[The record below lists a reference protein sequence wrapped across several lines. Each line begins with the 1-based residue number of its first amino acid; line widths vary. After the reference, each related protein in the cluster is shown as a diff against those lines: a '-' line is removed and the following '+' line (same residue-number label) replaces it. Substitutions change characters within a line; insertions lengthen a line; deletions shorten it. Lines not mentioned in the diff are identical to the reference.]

1 LNEFGNN
8 QFNIE
13 EGNIYM
19 KKLLIFVSVL
29 AIITMLAACAPAAA
43 TKEPVAEQ
51 PVATDAPV
59 AVEATTAPVAA
70 AEGTYATMTDGTPQ
84 EYAFVAYVTTIP
96 YWNDEMAGCIA
107 GAKLLGATCKLYGPT
122 DLDAQTQAKVV
133 DELIA
138 KGEAGIIISP
148 IDPDVLVGPA
158 QRAMAAG
165 IPVVMAISDVNAAR
179 FPGADAASF
188 GWLGGLNKGVGVTG
202 GTYIGEKLCAGIEK
216 CQVGILTMSG
226 VTVHEERK
234 AGYVETLAKYPNVEV
249 VEIADTK
256 ADPNI
261 GLQKAAEII
270 QKYPNLNVLV
280 GTDSVGGAAAARGV
294 QEAGMVGKIKIIGM
308 DRDVDLLNYIKD
320 GVVTA
325 SIASKSYTTEFIA
338 VHYLYWIKNGF
349 MDGYLDWKGSG
360 INPIPTITDT
370 GNMLIEQSNVD
381 NFLP

>member
-1 LNEFGNN
+1 
-8 QFNIE
+8 
-13 EGNIYM
+13 M

-29 AIITMLAACAPAAA
+29 AILSMLVACAPAAVEQPA
-43 TKEPVAEQ
+43 AEAPAAEAPAAEAPAAEAPAAEEAPVAE
-51 PVATDAPV
+51 
-59 AVEATTAPVAA
+59 A
-70 AEGTYATMTDGTPQ
+70 AEGTYATLSDGTVQ
-84 EYAFVAYVTTIP
+84 EYAYVAYVTTIP

-133 DELIA
+133 DELVA
-138 KGEAGIIISP
+138 KGVAGIILSP
-148 IDPDVLVGPA
+148 VDPDVLIAPA

-165 IPVVMAISDVNAAR
+165 IPVVMVISDVNAAK
-179 FPGADAASF
+179 FPGADPASY
-188 GWLGGLNKGVGVTG
+188 GWLGGLNYGVGVTG
-202 GTYIGEKLCAGIEK
+202 GNYIGETLCAGIDK

-234 AGYVETLAKYPNVEV
+234 TGYVETLAKFANVEI

-270 QKYPNLNVLV
+270 QKYPDLTVLV

-294 QEAGMVGKIKIIGM
+294 QEADMVGKIKIIGM

-325 SIASKSYTTEFIA
+325 TIASKSYTTDFLA
-338 VHYLYWIKNGF
+338 VHYLFWIKNGII
-349 MDGYLDWKGSG
+349 MDEYLDWMGSG
-360 INPIPTITDT
+360 VNPVPTITDT
-370 GNMLIEQSNVD
+370 GTILIEQSNVD
-381 NFLP
+381 NFLPKE